1 MREERMKNNKRPD
14 RCGSRKRGR
23 AALSILSAAVIMSAA
38 LLSGCS
44 WMPSIPGLPGS
55 KPTAVSLAKAAAE
68 NMQKTKS
75 FSMHMDMD
83 TDLAM
88 TYQVLNISA
97 NAGLDIGMDMDMTRD
112 PQLAKGN
119 VQMQVDAVG
128 QKESVE
134 GEFYLDPSEGDG
146 GTTYVR
152 WSGGEWMKQT
162 GAKKSAKAIAP
173 GGKAALAGSA
183 PAGFRGSAFAVPAK
197 AALVSAKEAGTALV
211 KTRGAGAA
219 KAAASGGFPE
229 NILEGAGLLK
239 LIAEQ
244 ALDADLQEE
253 TVEVNG
259 EEAWQI
265 NTVLRGPLL
274 KEMLQKSGTRMPF
287 DINDVDWDKVGIPS
301 EIYIY
306 RESELPARM
315 VLDCQDLGSA
325 IFGDMLDQIT
335 AEVPVEDIKI
345 EISACT
351 IDLIFTNYDGVEPFE
366 IPQEARDAA
375 SSDSLM
381 PGALDVL
388 GG

>member
-1 MREERMKNNKRPD
+1 MREQKMMRHNQSSGRKN
-14 RCGSRKRGR
+14 RGR
-23 AALSILSAAVIMSAA
+23 AALSLLAAAVITTAA

-44 WMPSIPGLPGS
+44 RMPSIPGLPGS

-68 NMQKTKS
+68 NMQKTRS

-83 TDLAM
+83 NDLAM

-97 NAGLDIGMDMDMTRD
+97 NAGLDISMDMDMTRD

-128 QKESVE
+128 QKESME

-162 GAKKSAKAIAP
+162 GAKKSSAAP
-173 GGKAALAGSA
+173 GPQTAAALTETAPAALPGSA
-183 PAGFRGSAFAVPAK
+183 LVITAEAAAVT
-197 AALVSAKEAGTALV
+197 S
-211 KTRGAGAA
+211 KTSGVPAA
-219 KAAASGGFPE
+219 KAAASGSFPE

-274 KEMLQKSGTRMPF
+274 KEMLQKSGTKMPF
-287 DINDVDWDKVGIPS
+287 DIDDVDWDKVGIPS

-306 RESELPARM
+306 RESQLPARM
-315 VLDCQDLGSA
+315 VLDCRDLGSA

-335 AEVPVEDIKI
+335 SEVPVEDIKI
-345 EISACT
+345 EISGCM
-351 IDLIFTNYDGVEPFE
+351 IDLTFTNYDGVEPFE

-381 PGALDVL
+381 PGALDVI
-388 GG
+388 GGL

>member
-1 MREERMKNNKRPD
+1 MKNNKRPD

-23 AALSILSAAVIMSAA
+23 AALSMLAAAVILAA
-38 LLSGCS
+38 AMLSGCS
-44 WMPSIPGLPGS
+44 RMPSIPGLPGS
-55 KPTAVSLAKAAAE
+55 KPTAISLAKAAAE
-68 NMQKTKS
+68 NMQKTGS
-75 FSMHMDMD
+75 FSMHMDMN
-83 TDLAM
+83 TDFTM

-119 VQMQVDAVG
+119 VQMQVEAVG
-128 QKESVE
+128 QKESME
-134 GEFYLDPSEGDG
+134 GEFYLDPGEGDG

-162 GAKKSAKAIAP
+162 GAKKSSEAP
-173 GGKAALAGSA
+173 EPQPAAALAETALAGLPGSA
-183 PAGFRGSAFAVPAK
+183 LVITAEAAEVSSKTSGVP
-197 AALVSAKEAGTALV
+197 
-211 KTRGAGAA
+211 AA
-219 KAAASGGFPE
+219 KAAASGDFTE

-274 KEMLQKSGTRMPF
+274 KEMLQKSGTNMPF
-287 DINDVDWDKVGIPS
+287 DINDVDWDEVGIPS

-306 RESELPARM
+306 RESQLPARM
-315 VLDCQDLGSA
+315 VLDCRDLGSA

-335 AEVPVEDIKI
+335 SEVPVEDIGM
-345 EISACT
+345 EISGCT
-351 IDLIFTNYDGVEPFE
+351 IDLTFTNYDGVEAFE

-381 PGALDVL
+381 PGALDLL
-388 GG
+388 GGS

>member
-1 MREERMKNNKRPD
+1 MKQIEKW
-14 RCGSRKRGR
+14 GVFE
-23 AALSILSAAVIMSAA
+23 AAVN
-38 LLSGCS
+38 G
-44 WMPSIPGLPGS
+44 
-55 KPTAVSLAKAAAE
+55 K
-68 NMQKTKS
+68 
-75 FSMHMDMD
+75 
-83 TDLAM
+83 
-88 TYQVLNISA
+88 
-97 NAGLDIGMDMDMTRD
+97 
-112 PQLAKGN
+112 
-119 VQMQVDAVG
+119 
-128 QKESVE
+128 
-134 GEFYLDPSEGDG
+134 SEGNPFLDYEITG
-146 GTTYVR
+146 IFT
-152 WSGGEWMKQT
+152 GEH
-162 GAKKSAKAIAP
+162 
-173 GGKAALAGSA
+173 
-183 PAGFRGSAFAVPAK
+183 
-197 AALVSAKEAGTALV
+197 
-211 KTRGAGAA
+211 
-219 KAAASGGFPE
+219 
-229 NILEGAGLLK
+229 
-239 LIAEQ
+239 
-244 ALDADLQEE
+244 E
-253 TVEVNG
+253 TVKVNG

-351 IDLIFTNYDGVEPFE
+351 IDLTFTNYDGVEPFE

-388 GG
+388 GGL